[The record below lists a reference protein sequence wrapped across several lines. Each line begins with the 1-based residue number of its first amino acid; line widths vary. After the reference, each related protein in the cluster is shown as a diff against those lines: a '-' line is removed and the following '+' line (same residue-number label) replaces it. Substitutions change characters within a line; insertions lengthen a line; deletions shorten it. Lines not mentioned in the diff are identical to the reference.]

1 MMSQDHDTRSW
12 NPERTSAPD
21 FNRAARGEAEM
32 PKNLKP
38 SLEYKPPVPVPALG
52 RTHHVRA
59 HAVDRKELTVTS
71 NEQSV
76 TAHPQ
81 SQLSP
86 KEQLKLKLAFQKAH
100 DNEKG
105 RETGR
110 GR

>member
-1 MMSQDHDTRSW
+1 MSQDHDTRSW

-21 FNRAARGEAEM
+21 FNRAARGEAEK
-32 PKNLKP
+32 PKDLKP

-52 RTHHVRA
+52 QAHHTPTRA
-59 HAVDRKELTVTS
+59 TERNELAATP
-71 NEQSV
+71 NEHGVSS
-76 TAHPQ
+76 HPQ
-81 SQLSP
+81 SMLSS